1 VTIAAKRVAV
11 NLSPGVRL
19 ATVIAILASGLLS
32 PPAFGQTPNGAWD
45 SIENPAA
52 SAAKKTKVKGLP
64 NFGQVTENLYRGG
77 QPTSAGLE
85 KLNEL
90 GIDIIVNFRDEPEKI
105 GTERQSAER
114 LGMRYVSIP
123 WRGKDDPDDRQV
135 AEFLQLLQENSGKRI
150 FVHCRRGSER
160 TGVMVA
166 AFRIL
171 EQGWTPTQ
179 ALQEMETFGF
189 RGFWFRHL
197 KKYVKQLPKQ
207 PGEGEMYGK
216 NRNSW
221 FWPHRTVPDEGG
233 VEERLV
239 LPGLHLRYQGC
250 PHPGSAFRG

>member
-1 VTIAAKRVAV
+1 MTIAARQVAID
-11 NLSPGVRL
+11 LSRPVGFAAVVLIL
-19 ATVIAILASGLLS
+19 ATNPLS
-32 PPAFGQTPNGAWD
+32 ALSFGQTQSGATD
-45 SIENPAA
+45 LIEKPAA
-52 SAAKKTKVKGLP
+52 KAAKKLRVRGLP

-77 QPTSAGLE
+77 QPTAAGLE

-90 GIDIIVNFRDEPEKI
+90 GIEIIVNFRDEPERVE
-105 GTERQSAER
+105 TERQRVER

-123 WRGKDDPDDRQV
+123 WRGEDDPKNLQV
-135 AEFLQLLQENSGKRI
+135 TEFLRLLRENAGKRV

-171 EQGWTPTQ
+171 EQGWTPPQ

-197 KKYVKQLPKQ
+197 KKYVKQLPEQ
-207 PGEGEMYGK
+207 PREGEMYGK

-221 FWPHRTVPDEGG
+221 FWPHRTVSDEGG
-233 VEERLV
+233 VEGGLV
-239 LPGLHLRYQGC
+239 LPRVHLRYQGC